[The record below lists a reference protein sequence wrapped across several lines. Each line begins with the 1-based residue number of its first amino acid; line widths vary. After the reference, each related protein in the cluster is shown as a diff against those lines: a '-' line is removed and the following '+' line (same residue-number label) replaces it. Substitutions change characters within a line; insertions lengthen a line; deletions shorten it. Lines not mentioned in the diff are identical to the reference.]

1 MSDIL
6 IFTEIVTMSTL
17 STVSRD
23 DKNGKPLP
31 AKTKVH
37 MKVDHG
43 AGALG
48 YMAYK
53 KYFP

>member
-1 MSDIL
+1 
-6 IFTEIVTMSTL
+6 MSTL

-37 MKVDHG
+37 IMKVDHG